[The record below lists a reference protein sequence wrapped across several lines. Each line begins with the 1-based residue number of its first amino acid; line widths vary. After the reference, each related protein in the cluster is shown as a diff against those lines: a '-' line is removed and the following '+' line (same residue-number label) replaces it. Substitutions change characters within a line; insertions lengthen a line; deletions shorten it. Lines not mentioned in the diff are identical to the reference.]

1 MRILPFLALLL
12 APMMISTAQETD
24 AVRANA
30 RAVVKTLTSPAFH
43 GRGYVGNGDSI
54 AAAWIAQQFTRIGL
68 KPLKSDYYEPFQF
81 NVNSFPDSLHV
92 AVDGVVMVPGIDF
105 IVDPSSG
112 RASGRYT
119 LVHLTPDDLFDPARR
134 AMTMGVLTGQA
145 ACLHFP
151 KTTNSDTLHK
161 YGEIERDLMHY
172 CPVVRPS
179 QGKLTWGASQE
190 AMPFPLIEISNTA
203 LTDSS
208 EAIDLRIQNKLIGRH
223 DARNVMGSVKGK
235 GKKWVV
241 IGAHYDHLGHMG
253 PDAMFPGANDNAS
266 GVAMLLSLAEHFAKH
281 KPKMNILFVAFAGE
295 EAGLTGSDWFIVD
308 RPVDLG
314 KIRLM
319 LNLDIMGTGDDGIT
333 VVNATAQQAEYDA
346 LVKINDDKKY
356 LPEVKS
362 RGPACNSDHCPF
374 VKRGVP
380 AIFVYTMGGIT
391 AYHDVLDKAE
401 TLPLTE
407 FTDLQALL
415 RDFIMTLK

>member
-1 MRILPFLALLL
+1 MRTLLILALWL
-12 APMMISTAQETD
+12 APIMIATAQGTD
-24 AVRANA
+24 AVRASA
-30 RAVVKTLTSPAFH
+30 RAVVKTLSSPAFH
-43 GRGYVGNGDSI
+43 GRGYVENGDGI
-54 AAAWIAQQFTRIGL
+54 AAEWIAQQFTRIGL
-68 KPLKSDYYEPFQF
+68 KPVKSDYYEPFQF

-92 AVDGVVMVPGIDF
+92 AVDGVRMVPGVDY
-105 IVDPSSG
+105 IVDPASG
-112 RASGRYT
+112 KASGRYS
-119 LVHLTPDDLFDPARR
+119 LVHLAPDDLFDPGRR
-134 AMTMGVLTGQA
+134 AMSMGVLTGQA

-151 KTTNSDTLHK
+151 NTSNADTLGK
-161 YGEIERDLMHY
+161 YGEIERELMHY
-172 CPVVRPS
+172 CPVIRRA

-190 AMPFPLIEISNTA
+190 AMPFPLIEIANAA

-208 EAIDLRIQNKLIGRH
+208 VSIDLRIQNKLIGRH
-223 DARNVMGSVKGK
+223 DARNVLGSVKGK
-235 GKKWVV
+235 GKKWIV

-253 PDAMFPGANDNAS
+253 PDVLFPGANDNAS

-281 KPKMNILFVAFAGE
+281 RPKMNILFVAFAGE
-295 EAGLTGSDWFIVD
+295 EAGLAGSDWFIVD
-308 RPVDLG
+308 RPIDLG

-333 VVNATAQQAEYDA
+333 VVNSTAQPVEYDA
-346 LVKINDDKKY
+346 LVQINTEKKY
-356 LPEVKS
+356 LTQVKS

-374 VKRGVP
+374 VKRGIP

-415 RDFIMTLK
+415 RDFISTLK

>member
-1 MRILPFLALLL
+1 MRTLSFLTLAL
-12 APMMISTAQETD
+12 APLSLVTAQGTD
-24 AVRANA
+24 AVKASA
-30 RAVVKTLTSPAFH
+30 RAVIGTLTSPAFH
-43 GRGYVGNGDSI
+43 GRGYVENGDGL
-54 AAAWIAQQFTRIGL
+54 AAEWIAQQYTRIGL
-68 KPLKSDYYEPFQF
+68 KPVKSDFYEPFQF

-92 AVDGVVMVPGIDF
+92 AIDGVRMVPGIDF
-105 IVDPSSG
+105 IVDPASG
-112 RASGRYT
+112 KASGRYT
-119 LVHLTPDDLFDPARR
+119 LVHLEPDDLFDPERR

-151 KTTNSDTLHK
+151 KTTNADTLHK
-161 YGEIERDLMHY
+161 YAEIERDLMHY

-179 QGKLTWGASQE
+179 HGKLTWGASQE
-190 AMPFPLIEISNTA
+190 AMPFPLIEIANAA

-208 EAIDLRIQNKLIGRH
+208 VAIDLRIQNKLIGRH
-223 DARNVMGSVKGK
+223 EARNVLGHVKGK
-235 GKKWVV
+235 GKKWIV

-266 GVAMLLSLAEHFAKH
+266 GVAMLLSLAEHFAKN

-295 EAGLTGSDWFIVD
+295 EAGLAGSDWFIVD
-308 RPVDLG
+308 RPIDLG

-319 LNLDIMGTGDDGIT
+319 LNLDIMGTGDEGIT
-333 VVNATAQQAEYDA
+333 VVNATARQAEYDA

-356 LPEVKS
+356 VPQVKS

-407 FTDLQALL
+407 FSDLQALF
-415 RDFIMTLK
+415 RDFISTLK